1 MECENDLVRQYSCE
15 ELSYVQAQTKKTFC
29 NRLQHAIHII
39 VDLDVMIHKK
49 TLRNSLD
56 HKHEFHVEKGLQR
69 LQRDHEWDFD
79 NEENTNY

>member
-29 NRLQHAIHII
+29 NRLQH
-39 VDLDVMIHKK
+39 
-49 TLRNSLD
+49 

-79 NEENTNY
+79 NEENTNH